1 MIINRPNVTRSS
13 PQIRCVCL
21 KNETVGVVGLLSVCC
36 CTVTLFLCCCC
47 FFFSSTC
54 VCLHVSMCVC
64 VKPFIQNQV
73 FLMYQKNF
81 FLSDFSSNLLILLYF
96 NSMPL
101 DRNTLPKKGLRYR
114 THADADPDLYC
125 IYPCRFY
132 LYICM
137 AIISKIQSF
146 HVFACVACFFFTHFD
161 VTWPNDIN

>member
-1 MIINRPNVTRSS
+1 M
-13 PQIRCVCL
+13 CVSQKWNNWCRWFV
-21 KNETVGVVGLLSVCC
+21 ECS

-47 FFFSSTC
+47 LFIFSIAYVAMSLCVYVSNHLYKTKFFSCIRRT
-54 VCLHVSMCVC
+54 
-64 VKPFIQNQV
+64 
-73 FLMYQKNF
+73 F
-81 FLSDFSSNLLILLYF
+81 FLSDFSSDLLILLYF

-137 AIISKIQSF
+137 AIISKRQSF
-146 HVFACVACFFFTHFD
+146 HVFACVACFLHTL
-161 VTWPNDIN
+161 WCNLA